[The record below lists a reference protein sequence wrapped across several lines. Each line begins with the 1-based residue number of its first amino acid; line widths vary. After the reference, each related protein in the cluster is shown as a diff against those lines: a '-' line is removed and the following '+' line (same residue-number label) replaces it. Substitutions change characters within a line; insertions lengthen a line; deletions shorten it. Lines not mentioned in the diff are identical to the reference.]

1 MFNILSYATTW
12 SDEDS
17 ENNKDGEDIFNELV
31 ALVSH
36 STKTPPQS
44 QSQIFSH
51 VPTLGPQD
59 GLPSGEAY
67 DPVSTLGQLD
77 GEPNDAESI
86 DDEEISYEEL
96 TNHTNSCMTHGCK
109 PYA

>member
-1 MFNILSYATTW
+1 M
-12 SDEDS
+12 
-17 ENNKDGEDIFNELV
+17 

-44 QSQIFSH
+44 RSQISSH

-77 GEPNDAESI
+77 CEIIDA
-86 DDEEISYEEL
+86 
-96 TNHTNSCMTHGCK
+96 
-109 PYA
+109 